1 MQVKTFK
8 RLLNLFVALY
18 VSLVVK
24 TLLFP
29 YAIAPQEFAKA
40 ISLYDEMQEAITG
53 FELIFLFLSLI
64 LLIVS
69 IVQLYRLK
77 ANGRL
82 LFLISVI
89 CLNLSILVS
98 GYYVLDTLEY
108 LLDAMLGILM
118 GVILCAIYYTDLS
131 KKFKK

>member
-8 RLLNLFVALY
+8 KVLNLFVALY
-18 VSLVVK
+18 ALIVLK
-24 TLLFP
+24 TLFFP

-40 ISLYDEMQEAITG
+40 ISLYDEMQEAMTG
-53 FELIFLFLSLI
+53 FELTFLFLSLI
-64 LLIVS
+64 LQIIS
-69 IVQLYRLK
+69 IVKLYRLK

-98 GYYVLDTLEY
+98 GYYVFDTLEY
-108 LLDAMLGILM
+108 
-118 GVILCAIYYTDLS
+118 
-131 KKFKK
+131 